1 MNSKTEFIT
10 DKKGLSLSDALNQAV
25 AIQACCEDYT
35 VMDVTTKNCYYNPD
49 INGLQFTAD
58 GTRQVFPLTPHAL
71 SQLCGKL
78 EIPVRYVTRCIDDGY
93 PDLAAENINAW
104 LDDYHKNFFFRT
116 HGENIRGV
124 LSDKYTTLDA
134 PEVLD
139 VCVDTFKKGYIVK
152 GLFLDYE
159 RMHIRVIQNKM
170 LNIDGEDLFA
180 GVTIDSSDVGRKTLM
195 VKYFI
200 YKQVCKNGM
209 CISENMGNI
218 YTQRHVGISKD
229 DFKTELAEN
238 LGRVPAITDA
248 MIDAI
253 KCAQG
258 YDKSLVDFRTF
269 EEEKQKR
276 FVSRIRALTR
286 LPEEGV
292 AKVLE
297 TMYNSYSVSR
307 WGLINSLTEVAQDY
321 TLERRIEVENAA
333 GKLLLQGNLLVA

>member
-10 DKKGLSLSDALNQAV
+10 DKKGLSLADALTQATS
-25 AIQACCEDYT
+25 IQERCEDFT
-35 VMDVTTKNCYYNPD
+35 VLDVTNKNCYYNPEF
-49 INGLQFTAD
+49 NGLQFTSED
-58 GTRQVFPLTPHAL
+58 TRHVHPLTPYAL

-104 LDDYHKNFFFRT
+104 LDDYHKNLFLRV
-116 HGENIRGV
+116 HEDSVRGV

-139 VCVDTFKKGYIVK
+139 VCTDTFKKGYIVK
-152 GLFLDYE
+152 GMFLDAE

-170 LNIDGEDLFA
+170 LNIEGEDLFA
-180 GVTIDSSDVGRKTLM
+180 GVTIDSSDVGRSTLT

-229 DFKTELAEN
+229 EFRTELAEN
-238 LGRVPAITDA
+238 LARVPVITDT

-253 KCAQG
+253 KCANG
-258 YDKSLVDFRTF
+258 YDKNLIDFRTF
-269 EEEKQKR
+269 EEEKQTR
-276 FVSRIRALTR
+276 FVSRIRALTK
-286 LPEEGV
+286 LSEEGV
-292 AKVLE
+292 AKVLD

-307 WGLINSLTEVAQDY
+307 WGLINSITEVAQDY
-321 TLERRIEVENAA
+321 TLERRIELENAA